1 MIEIKIALV
10 VMSIVILLISIT
22 VHGQSKLIR
31 KLVEIMRAPC
41 VEVKEDADEQR

>member
-1 MIEIKIALV
+1 MIEIKFALI
-10 VMSIVILLISIT
+10 VMSIAIILISIT

-41 VEVKEDADEQR
+41 VDVKGDADEQR